1 MGEEKF
7 FKSLYIVGRGVLTPL
22 FYKDPLSWVP
32 PPPLFEILSN
42 HHPALPQFPVS
53 PTHTR
58 TVLSVLLFLFLNG
71 WSGHIWCAISL
82 NDNMD
87 LHISS
92 LGTLVPEGPWCVFY
106 ATRCQVYWDLK
117 NNVVFTGT
125 LIGYHTHKNTQTHT
139 TRSEA
144 SRLTHPW
151 KYTLTPPVM
160 CSQQLPL
167 LH

>member
-1 MGEEKF
+1 MGDGKF
-7 FKSLYIVGRGVLTPL
+7 FKSLYIVGRGLLTPL
-22 FYKDPLSWVP
+22 FYKDPLSWLSPTFSNFVQP
-32 PPPLFEILSN
+32 PSPF
-42 HHPALPQFPVS
+42 PQFPVS
-53 PTHTR
+53 PIPTR
-58 TVLSVLLFLFLNG
+58 TVLSVVLFLLLNG
-71 WSGHIWCAISL
+71 WSGHTWCAISL

-92 LGTLVPEGPWCVFY
+92 LGTLVPEGPWGVFY

-125 LIGYHTHKNTQTHT
+125 LIRYHTHKNTQTHT

-151 KYTLTPPVM
+151 KYTFTPPVM